1 MAGKGNGNY
10 RVGYGR
16 PPVHSR
22 FRKGQSGNPKGR
34 PRGSPTIAKV
44 LREALDAPA
53 PGAAGGRRRR
63 TKREAI
69 IAGLVDKSV
78 EVDLRAVK
86 LLIDVAR
93 ATEPPEEEPSGRNRD
108 DDVPPGTPDYRQ
120 MFINKLNQM
129 AAARDAKAREEA
141 DAAKR
146 RAAGLPPKPPWQ
158 NGD

>member
-1 MAGKGNGNY
+1 MAAKGNGTY

-44 LREALDAPA
+44 LRAALDAPA

-93 ATEPPEEEPSGRNRD
+93 ATEAPEDEPAEADEG
-108 DDVPPGTPDYRQ
+108 DDVLPGEPDYRQ
-120 MFINKLNQM
+120 ILIDKLGKI
-129 AAARDAKAREEA
+129 AAARAAKAREEA
-141 DAAKR
+141 EAEER